1 MTKRPKP
8 TRGVLR
14 LLTIS
19 RLGALAT
26 TVSLTAGSIIASTGT
41 AQAVNIGGGCMAV
54 VKGEVVRVNCDTG
67 KPISDK
73 EYNRQLNN
81 GWDVYEAQQSDNAVF
96 EVPLPKRVRGK
107 NVTVT
112 ATYTGASPLWVYDV
126 GAQFDQDVIRS
137 KSVKV
142 TGTGITVAIPNT
154 DFDKCYSIYVT
165 VKPATGKAYK
175 YRIVGYGKSWN
186 YGPNPDN
193 GYRDLTVL
201 P

>member
-1 MTKRPKP
+1 MFT
-8 TRGVLR
+8 
-14 LLTIS
+14 
-19 RLGALAT
+19 
-26 TVSLTAGSIIASTGT
+26 LTAAVLAAGAIAATHGT
-41 AQAVNIGGGCMAV
+41 AHAVNIGGGCVGV
-54 VKGEVVRVNCDTG
+54 VNGEVVRVNCETG

-81 GWDVYEAQQSDNAVF
+81 GWDVYEARQSDNAVF
-96 EVPLPKRVRGK
+96 EVPLPKRVRGGA
-107 NVTVT
+107 VTVT
-112 ATYTGASPLWVYDV
+112 ATYTGASPLWLYDV
-126 GAQFDQDVIRS
+126 GAKFDEDVVRT

-154 DFDKCYSIYVT
+154 DFDKCYSVYVT
-165 VKPATGKAYK
+165 VKPASGKAYK

-193 GYRDLTVL
+193 GYRDLTIA